1 MTALFGLTRQRWPA
15 VALVASLL
23 LNGFLIGMLLVDRL
37 GPEKRFTASRAVAF
51 ELRRLSER
59 LPDDAVDRISAELRT
74 LEPSIEGHIARLQAM
89 RAEIRSLAAEPSPD
103 RAAIDEQLAALRA
116 EGAAM
121 QEEVQRATYDVLLAL
136 PPETRARLAE
146 EPAGG

>member
-1 MTALFGLTRQRWPA
+1 MTALLGLARQRWPA

-23 LNGFLIGMLLVDRL
+23 LNGFLIGMLVVDRL
-37 GPEKRFTASRAVAF
+37 GPEKRFTASRAAAF
-51 ELRRLSER
+51 ELRRLSEW
-59 LPDDAVDRISAELRT
+59 LPEDAIDRVSAELRA
-74 LEPSIEGHIARLQAM
+74 LEPSIEEHIARLRAM
-89 RAEIRSLAAEPSPD
+89 RAEIRRLAAEPSPD
-103 RAAIDEQLAALRA
+103 RAAIDERLAALRA

-146 EPAGG
+146 EQAGG

>member
-1 MTALFGLTRQRWPA
+1 MTAVFGLTRQRWPA
-15 VALVASLL
+15 AALVASLL
-23 LNGFLIGMLLVDRL
+23 LNAFLIGMLVVDRL
-37 GPEKRFTASRAVAF
+37 APEKRFTASRAASF
-51 ELRRLSER
+51 ELRRLSEW
-59 LPDDAVDRISAELRT
+59 LPQDAIDHISAELGAV
-74 LEPSIEGHIARLQAM
+74 EPSMETRIARLRAM
-89 RAEIRSLAAEPSPD
+89 RAEIRRLAAEPAPD
-103 RAAIDEQLAALRA
+103 RAAIDARLAALRA